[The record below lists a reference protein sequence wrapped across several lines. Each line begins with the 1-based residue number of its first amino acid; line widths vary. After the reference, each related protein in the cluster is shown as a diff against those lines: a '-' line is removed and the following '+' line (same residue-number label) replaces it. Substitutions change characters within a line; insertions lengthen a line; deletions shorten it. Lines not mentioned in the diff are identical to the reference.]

1 MARVDTA
8 PGWICRLASCIP
20 LCILS
25 CMPSTTIRLDRA
37 THQELSRIASEFGT
51 TMGETV
57 ALVVRHFRQDRIGEE
72 LETPLTP
79 DEVEWLNADL
89 G

>member
-1 MARVDTA
+1 
-8 PGWICRLASCIP
+8 
-20 LCILS
+20 
-25 CMPSTTIRLDRA
+25 MPSTTIRLDRA
-37 THQELSRIASEFGT
+37 THQELSRIAREFGT

-72 LETPLTP
+72 LEAPLTP

>member
-1 MARVDTA
+1 MLTR
-8 PGWICRLASCIP
+8 
-20 LCILS
+20 
-25 CMPSTTIRLDRA
+25 MQSTSIRLDRA

-57 ALVVRHFRQDRIGEE
+57 ALVVRHFRQDRIDEK
-72 LETPLTP
+72 LEAPLTP
-79 DEVEWLNADL
+79 DEVEWLDADL

>member
-1 MARVDTA
+1 
-8 PGWICRLASCIP
+8 
-20 LCILS
+20 
-25 CMPSTTIRLDRA
+25 
-37 THQELSRIASEFGT
+37 
-51 TMGETV
+51 MGETV

-79 DEVEWLNADL
+79 DETAWLGDDL

>member
-1 MARVDTA
+1 M
-8 PGWICRLASCIP
+8 
-20 LCILS
+20 LS
-25 CMPSTTIRLDRA
+25 GMQGRSVRLDRA

-57 ALVVRHFRQDRIGEE
+57 ALVVRHFRQDRIGDE

-79 DEVEWLNADL
+79 DEAEWLDADL

>member
-1 MARVDTA
+1 MLT
-8 PGWICRLASCIP
+8 
-20 LCILS
+20 
-25 CMPSTTIRLDRA
+25 CMQGMSVRLDKA
-37 THQELSRIASEFGT
+37 THQQLSRIASEFGT

-72 LETPLTP
+72 LETQPTP
-79 DEVEWLNADL
+79 DEVEWLDADL

>member
-1 MARVDTA
+1 MDGT
-8 PGWICRLASCIP
+8 
-20 LCILS
+20 
-25 CMPSTTIRLDRA
+25 
-37 THQELSRIASEFGT
+37 THQQLGRVAAELGT

-57 ALVVRHFRQDRIGEE
+57 ALVVRHFRQDRIGKE

-79 DEVEWLNADL
+79 DETAWLGDDL

>member
-1 MARVDTA
+1 
-8 PGWICRLASCIP
+8 
-20 LCILS
+20 
-25 CMPSTTIRLDRA
+25 
-37 THQELSRIASEFGT
+37 
-51 TMGETV
+51 MGETV

-72 LETPLTP
+72 LEAPLTP

>member
-1 MARVDTA
+1 
-8 PGWICRLASCIP
+8 
-20 LCILS
+20 
-25 CMPSTTIRLDRA
+25 
-37 THQELSRIASEFGT
+37 
-51 TMGETV
+51 MGETV
-57 ALVVRHFRQDRIGEE
+57 ALVVRHFRQDRISEE